1 MRRRRGAAAALLAA
15 ALLAFAAPAAA
26 QPAAAWPERAVTLTV
41 CFPPGG
47 STDVAARLL
56 APPLSEALG
65 RPVVVENRPGAGG
78 NIGIGA
84 VARSQPDGHTLLVC
98 SSAFVVNPSL
108 YARVPYD
115 PERDFAPVSTLGASP
130 NVFAVRAASPF
141 RSLAEVLAAARSRPD
156 GLNYASSGV
165 GTTPHLAGEVLKLR
179 AGVSIQHIV
188 FAGAGPATQAALAGT
203 VEVLVAH
210 QGSIEP
216 MLRSGQLRPLAVTA
230 AARTAD
236 MPEVPTVAELGF
248 AGTESDTFLGLWA
261 PAATPTPALARLSD
275 AVVATLRRPE
285 VAERFRGA
293 GIPVSADG
301 PGGLRARVAREVPF
315 WRDVIRQAKVAA
327 E

>member
-1 MRRRRGAAAALLAA
+1 MRRRRAAVLLAA
-15 ALLAFAAPAAA
+15 LASLAAATMAAA
-26 QPAAAWPERAVTLTV
+26 QPALWPERTVTLTV

-84 VARSQPDGHTLLVC
+84 VARAQPDGHTLLVC

-115 PERDFAPVSTLGASP
+115 PVRDFAPITTLGAST
-130 NVFAVRAASPF
+130 NVFAVRAASAF
-141 RSLAEVLAAARSRPD
+141 RSLPEVLAAARASPD
-156 GLNYASSGV
+156 RLNYASSGV

-179 AGVSIQHIV
+179 AGVAMQHIV

-203 VEVLVAH
+203 VELLVAN

-216 MLRSGQLRPLAVTA
+216 QLRSGQLRALAQTGA
-230 AARTAD
+230 TRAAD
-236 MPEVPTVAELGF
+236 MPDVPTLAELGF
-248 AGTESDTFLGLWA
+248 PGLESDTFIGLWA
-261 PAATPTPALARLSD
+261 PAATPAAALARLAE
-275 AVVATLRRPE
+275 AVGSALRRPE
-285 VAERFRGA
+285 TVERFRLA
-293 GIPVSADG
+293 GIPVVADG
-301 PGGLRARVAREVPF
+301 PEGLRARVAREVPL
-315 WRDVIRQAKVAA
+315 WRDVIRQAKIAA